1 MAAVRLQDGFPL
13 VTAEVGGRPVT
24 MLLDTGA
31 QGMLLLPDA
40 VGRLGLPA
48 ATGRTTR
55 LLGTGGA
62 RDAPVVLLGG
72 LTLAGAAMPGGYVPV
87 AALPGVPVTD
97 PPLAGLLGAP
107 LLRAYDVELDLRA
120 GRLTLLA
127 PSGCAPPGVAIPLQE
142 AGGDRMLPVRVNG
155 SVLLAI
161 PDTGTRITLVSDAAV
176 ARLGLDAPV
185 AASTARGI
193 DGQRVTLRYLKLRT
207 LQAGPD
213 LATDM
218 PVSVTG
224 LQIAPADMLLG
235 LDWFSQRRVWLSY
248 AAGLM
253 VIRRGP

>member
-1 MAAVRLQDGFPL
+1 MAPVRLQNGFPL
-13 VTAEVGGRPVT
+13 VTAEIGGRLVT

-31 QGMLLLPDA
+31 QGILLLPDA
-40 VGRLGLPA
+40 VSRLGLPA
-48 ATGRTTR
+48 QPGRTTR

-62 RDAPVVLLGG
+62 RDAPVVLLSG
-72 LTLAGAAMPGGYVPV
+72 LTLAGAAIPGGYVPV
-87 AALPGVPVTD
+87 TALLGVPVTD

-120 GRLTLLA
+120 SRLTLLA
-127 PSGCAPPGVAIPLQE
+127 PSGCAPPGVAVPLQE
-142 AGGDRMLPVRVNG
+142 AGGDRMLPVWANG
-155 SVLLAI
+155 SPLLAI
-161 PDTGTRITLVSDAAV
+161 PDTGTRITLISDAAA

-207 LQAGPD
+207 LQAGAD
-213 LATDM
+213 LAANM
-218 PVSVTG
+218 PVSITS
-224 LQIAPADMLLG
+224 LQVAPADMLLG

-253 VIRRGP
+253 VIRREP

>member
-1 MAAVRLQDGFPL
+1 MAPVRLQDGFPL
-13 VTAEVGGRPVT
+13 VTAEIGGQPVT

-40 VGRLGLPA
+40 VSRLGLPSVP
-48 ATGRTTR
+48 GRMTR

-62 RDAPVVLLGG
+62 RDAPVALLSG
-72 LTLAGAAMPGGYVPV
+72 LTLAGAAVPGGDVPV
-87 AALPGVPVTD
+87 TALPGVPVTD

-120 GRLTLLA
+120 GRMMLLA

-142 AGGDRMLPVRVNG
+142 AGGDQMLPVRANG
-155 SVLLAI
+155 SPLLAI
-161 PDTGTRITLVSDAAV
+161 PDTGTRITLLSDTAA
-176 ARLGLDAPV
+176 ARLGLNAPV

-213 LATDM
+213 LAANM
-218 PVSVTG
+218 PVSITD

-253 VIRRGP
+253 VIIREP